1 MNGSQNFVET
11 LKQEILEK
19 DICKGLKDSGAKLV
33 FDDYKPDA
41 KIMVIG
47 EAPGATEDRE
57 GKPFVGMSGKIL
69 REALKN
75 VGLEDKDFYITNTVK
90 YRPPKNRD
98 PKISE
103 KQEFLPFLYR
113 EIKEMNPVLIILCGR
128 HAMGH
133 FVEGEISKNHGK
145 IFKAE
150 VLGKEYQFLVSYH
163 PSATIYR
170 KEVKKDFVKDLQIV
184 KEILKKID

>member
-1 MNGSQNFVET
+1 MNGSQNFVEAIR
-11 LKQEILEK
+11 QEILEK

-113 EIKEMNPVLIILCGR
+113 EIKEMNPTLIILCGR

-133 FVEGEISKNHGK
+133 FVEGEIGKNHGK

-150 VLGKEYQFLVSYH
+150 VLEKEYQFLVSYH

-170 KEVKKDFVKDLQIV
+170 KEIKKDFVKDLQIV
-184 KEILKKID
+184 KEILKKTN